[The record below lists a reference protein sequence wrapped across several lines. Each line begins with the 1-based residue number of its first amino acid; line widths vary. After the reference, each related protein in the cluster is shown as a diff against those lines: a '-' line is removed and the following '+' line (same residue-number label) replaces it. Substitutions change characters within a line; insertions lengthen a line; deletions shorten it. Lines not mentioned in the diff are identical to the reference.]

1 MITPVSSLGA
11 AGSVATVST
20 AAPTVSPVAG
30 SDFASVLASIAGDA
44 RHSLQAGE
52 TAAISGLTGKMPL
65 QQVVGAVMAAEQS
78 LTVAIAVRDK
88 AISAYTEVSRM
99 SI

>member
-1 MITPVSSLGA
+1 MMTPITSTGTASGAISAALGVKTSSD
-11 AGSVATVST
+11 ST
-20 AAPTVSPVAG
+20 ST
-30 SDFASVLASIAGDA
+30 DFGSVLASLATDT
-44 RHSLQAGE
+44 RQSLKTGE

-78 LTVAIAVRDK
+78 LTIAIAVRDK
-88 AISAYTEVSRM
+88 VIGAYNEINRM

>member
-1 MITPVSSLGA
+1 VITPVSTLGA
-11 AGSVATVST
+11 AGSAAAVST
-20 AAPTVSPVAG
+20 AASNVSSVAG

-44 RHSLQAGE
+44 RQSLRAGE
-52 TAAISGLTGKMPL
+52 TAAISGLTGKLPL

-88 AISAYTEVSRM
+88 VIGAYTEVTRM

>member
-1 MITPVSSLGA
+1 MIIPVSSLGA
-11 AGSVATVST
+11 AGSAAAVPG
-20 AAPTVSPVAG
+20 AAPIVSPVEG
-30 SDFASVLASIAGDA
+30 GDFSSFLASIAGDA
-44 RHSLQAGE
+44 RQSLKAGE
-52 TAAISGLTGKMPL
+52 TAAISGLTGKLPL

-88 AISAYTEVSRM
+88 VIGAYTEISRM

>member
-1 MITPVSSLGA
+1 VITPVSSLGA
-11 AGSVATVST
+11 AGSATAIST
-20 AAPTVSPVAG
+20 AKPNVSPVAG

-44 RHSLQAGE
+44 HQSLKAGE

-88 AISAYTEVSRM
+88 VIGAYTEIVRM